1 MARITEVGTQM
12 GITKVG
18 IHQAWITKVQAGTTK
33 VGTVTGGLKML
44 NSGGIKM
51 STCQSLTSNLRGC
64 VDAGLRGIPHV
75 ARFIQQ
81 RIEHQRDR
89 QKNRTQPWNGKE
101 IPSLSSSPY
110 TPGKIKEAQQI
121 GWL

>member
-1 MARITEVGTQM
+1 MTYMENGTEVVEGFSGAIGMDNKTLY
-12 GITKVG
+12 I
-18 IHQAWITKVQAGTTK
+18 
-33 VGTVTGGLKML
+33 VTGGLKML

>member
-1 MARITEVGTQM
+1 MFSVISW
-12 GITKVG
+12 TKIISKIYLVP
-18 IHQAWITKVQAGTTK
+18 I
-33 VGTVTGGLKML
+33 VTGGLKML

>member
-1 MARITEVGTQM
+1 MHMIAKYGLV
-12 GITKVG
+12 
-18 IHQAWITKVQAGTTK
+18 WD
-33 VGTVTGGLKML
+33 TVTGGLKML
-44 NSGGIKM
+44 NSGGIKL
-51 STCQSLTSNLRGC
+51 STCQTLTPKLRGC

-101 IPSLSSSPY
+101 IPSRSSSTS
-110 TPGKIKEAQQI
+110 TPRKIVTIQPPN
-121 GWL
+121 

>member
-1 MARITEVGTQM
+1 MAEALRDWLPDVI
-12 GITKVG
+12 
-18 IHQAWITKVQAGTTK
+18 QACEPLS
-33 VGTVTGGLKML
+33 TGGLKML

-101 IPSLSSSPY
+101 IPSLSSSTC